1 MPVDYSQIY
10 PKLNG
15 YLVRP
20 LLVNPP
26 LCSLKELQDGTYT
39 IADLEML
46 HQVIEIRNHQ
56 TPTLP
61 NPNQSN

>member
-1 MPVDYSQIY
+1 MPVDYSSVY

-15 YLVRP
+15 YLIKP

-39 IADLEML
+39 IADLETF
-46 HQVIEIRNHQ
+46 HQVLEIKQHM
-56 TPTLP
+56 TPPP
-61 NPNQSN
+61 NAEGGS